1 MDRSPPI
8 PIDGRAF
15 AQTRSAVEHARHAPG
30 FIYTSPEIF
39 AAEKREIFMREWLC
53 VAREEQLAS
62 QGDYMAL
69 RILEEPLLLV
79 RGENDAINAFSNI
92 CAHRGVEIA
101 KGSGNKRAFT
111 CPFHGWTYNLE
122 GTLVGAPLMKETQD
136 FVPASC
142 QLPRVQVARWKGWVF
157 VNFDPGAAPF
167 QSRVAQFEKD
177 FGYLRQE
184 EYRLA
189 VTTVSEVSCNW
200 KLAVENLIDLYHVN
214 VVHRGT
220 NGRLF
225 TPDAFRFE
233 PRANGGYVAEYN
245 SGPSNFARK
254 PIFGE
259 APWLAGRGNEFST
272 AGFLPPNFTFFARID
287 TVHPYVTW
295 PLGLDRARI
304 IVYTLIPKMYFDSP
318 NFEERVEEYRSF
330 QKQVVSEDSEMLES
344 LQNGLR
350 SARFV
355 PGRMATI
362 ERGVQHVLKGYLD
375 RMFPAGPE

>member
-1 MDRSPPI
+1 MDRSPLI
-8 PIDGRAF
+8 RIDDTAF
-15 AQTRSAVEHARHAPG
+15 AQTRTSVEHARHAPG
-30 FIYTSPEIF
+30 FIYTSPEVY

-53 VAREEQLAS
+53 VGREEQVAR

-69 RILEEPLLLV
+69 RIVDEPLLVV
-79 RGENDAINAFSNI
+79 RGENDLIHAFSNI

-101 KGSGNKRAFT
+101 TGTGNKRAFV

-122 GTLVGAPLMKETQD
+122 GTLVGAPLMGETKD
-136 FVPASC
+136 FTPGSC
-142 QLPRVQVARWKGWVF
+142 RLPRVQVARWKGWIF
-157 VNFDPGAAPF
+157 VNFDPAAQPF
-167 QSRVAQFEKD
+167 HSKVEQFEKD

-225 TPDAFRFE
+225 TPAAFQFE
-233 PRANGGYVAEYN
+233 PRDGGGYVAHYN

-330 QKQVVSEDSEMLES
+330 QKQVVTEDSEMLAS
-344 LQNGLR
+344 MQNGLR
-350 SARFV
+350 SERFV

-362 ERGVQHVLKGYLD
+362 ERGVQHVIKGYLD
-375 RMFPAGPE
+375 RMFPAGGK